1 MPTASVRSLLCRPAP
16 RKLLDS
22 EDFSLSPTLQAL
34 MEDGKRETAV
44 SMLPIVPEDSDTGR
58 TYTCRVLNL
67 AAPAGRQ
74 ISVTI
79 NVQRECFLRL
89 SSVVWAHLV
98 WADWDKVPSRHEV
111 LKVQRGAAFFFVC
124 PLNGAHAATVA

>member
-1 MPTASVRSLLCRPAP
+1 M
-16 RKLLDS
+16 
-22 EDFSLSPTLQAL
+22 SPTVQAL

-79 NVQRECFLRL
+79 NVQRECFLGL
-89 SSVVWAHLV
+89 SSVVSAHLV
-98 WADWDKVPSRHEV
+98 WVDWEKVKSSEKV
-111 LKVQRGAAFFFVC
+111 LKVQQGAAF
-124 PLNGAHAATVA
+124 